1 MNTKEIN
8 NLIVSNIGYAEKIAK
23 IKKRKITHIPYDDL
37 RSAAFFGLVQ
47 AANRFD
53 PKKNDNFLLYAYA
66 RIVGSISDYLREL
79 KWCKNN
85 LEKKEVDFEM
95 IQSRNVFIS
104 DNFTEDFEKLIGNVN
119 IVKYK
124 EILREYYLMG
134 KNLQSIASQYNFK
147 ISMASQMLS
156 SARDKLKTQLEKNQ
170 IN

>member
-1 MNTKEIN
+1 
-8 NLIVSNIGYAEKIAK
+8 
-23 IKKRKITHIPYDDL
+23 
-37 RSAAFFGLVQ
+37 
-47 AANRFD
+47 
-53 PKKNDNFLLYAYA
+53 
-66 RIVGSISDYLREL
+66 LREL

-134 KNLQSIASQYNFK
+134 KNLQSIASQYNVK

>member
-1 MNTKEIN
+1 
-8 NLIVSNIGYAEKIAK
+8 
-23 IKKRKITHIPYDDL
+23 
-37 RSAAFFGLVQ
+37 
-47 AANRFD
+47 
-53 PKKNDNFLLYAYA
+53 
-66 RIVGSISDYLREL
+66 L

-134 KNLQSIASQYNFK
+134 KNLQSIASQYNVK

>member
-1 MNTKEIN
+1 
-8 NLIVSNIGYAEKIAK
+8 
-23 IKKRKITHIPYDDL
+23 
-37 RSAAFFGLVQ
+37 
-47 AANRFD
+47 
-53 PKKNDNFLLYAYA
+53 
-66 RIVGSISDYLREL
+66 
-79 KWCKNN
+79 
-85 LEKKEVDFEM
+85 M

-134 KNLQSIASQYNFK
+134 KNLQSIASQYNVK